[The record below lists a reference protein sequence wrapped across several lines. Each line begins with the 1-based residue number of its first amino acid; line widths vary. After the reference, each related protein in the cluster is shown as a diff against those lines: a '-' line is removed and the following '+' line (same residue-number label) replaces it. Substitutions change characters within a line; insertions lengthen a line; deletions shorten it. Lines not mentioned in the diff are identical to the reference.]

1 MATTSSTG
9 TATPAAE
16 ATSNPMSSDLA
27 PNGVDG
33 AQDTPYLKELN
44 KGIRNIAKKL
54 TASTKTE
61 SIVADN
67 PDLSLDELVAKK
79 KINADQKAQI
89 LKKPALQADLA
100 RLEDQVVQYR
110 KFGKDYEDRYAKEKL
125 ALEESHAEALAK
137 VKLEAADEATTTML
151 TKFDVDLLIL
161 SQFLHAAAAKR
172 QNDELDPVEKA
183 AFEGVLLLVYQGNN
197 AALAAFKDIAAG
209 SEKKVSNTDGDQLDF
224 TYAQVKQ
231 ISIDDAPPASVEEP
245 ATTSSGADT
254 GAAEVS
260 TDPTIANA
268 GMTELED
275 VMASQKPDEPAV
287 GESLMAP
294 PEQSSIAADAANA
307 VAERSWDPQA
317 SMISDSPSGEG
328 WVEVPRDPA
337 ETDTGV
343 TATPAAIHNSTSWA
357 EEVNAD
363 AAAGEKTTVENDGF
377 EQVIH
382 HQNRGRGR
390 GQRGEFRGRGRGGDQ
405 RGRGRGDRERGDRE
419 RGDGDRRGGGR
430 GRGRG
435 GEGGFRGANR
445 GGRGRDGPGPNDG
458 GNGGSGP

>member
-1 MATTSSTG
+1 MF
-9 TATPAAE
+9 
-16 ATSNPMSSDLA
+16 SDC
-27 PNGVDG
+27 
-33 AQDTPYLKELN
+33 
-44 KGIRNIAKKL
+44 
-54 TASTKTE
+54 
-61 SIVADN
+61 
-67 PDLSLDELVAKK
+67 PDVPLDELVARK

-89 LKKPALQADLA
+89 LKKPGLQAELA
-100 RLEDQVVQYR
+100 RLEDQVVHYR
-110 KFGKDYEDRYAKEKL
+110 KFGKDYEDRAAREKA
-125 ALEESHAEALAK
+125 ALEESHADALAK
-137 VKLEAADEATTTML
+137 VKLEAADEATVTNL
-151 TKFDVDLLIL
+151 KKFDDDLLVL

-172 QNDELDPVEKA
+172 QDDELDPVEKA

-209 SEKKVSNTDGDQLDF
+209 SDKKVSNTEGDELDF
-224 TYAQVKQ
+224 TYAQVKE
-231 ISIDDAPPASVEEP
+231 ISISDAPPPTPEEP
-245 ATTSSGADT
+245 TMTPSAADA

-275 VMASQKPDEPAV
+275 TMTFQKTDEPAEV
-287 GESLMAP
+287 ATMAP
-294 PEQSSIAADAANA
+294 PEQSSITADAANA

-317 SMISDSPSGEG
+317 SMTSDSHSGEG

-343 TATPAAIHNSTSWA
+343 AATPAVMHNSTSWA

-363 AAAGEKTTVENDGF
+363 AAAEEKPIENDGF
-377 EQVIH
+377 EQVVH

-390 GQRGEFRGRGRGGDQ
+390 GQRGDFRGRGRGGDQ
-405 RGRGRGDRERGDRE
+405 RGRGRGDRE

-435 GEGGFRGANR
+435 GEGGFRGGSR
-445 GGRGRDGPGPNDG
+445 GGRGREGSGPKPAEGASG
-458 GNGGSGP
+458 GGSGGW